1 LIESDVFSQQWKGS
15 ASIEIY
21 RTRIA
26 TAMGRGAQNYI
37 LGECEVKS
45 AAWSLGSLLM
55 ELFVVRSVEENQ
67 GPPAEQVNFNK
78 Y

>member
-1 LIESDVFSQQWKGS
+1 LPQLWEGGRRITRR
-15 ASIEIY
+15 AS
-21 RTRIA
+21 
-26 TAMGRGAQNYI
+26 G
-37 LGECEVKS
+37 EVKS